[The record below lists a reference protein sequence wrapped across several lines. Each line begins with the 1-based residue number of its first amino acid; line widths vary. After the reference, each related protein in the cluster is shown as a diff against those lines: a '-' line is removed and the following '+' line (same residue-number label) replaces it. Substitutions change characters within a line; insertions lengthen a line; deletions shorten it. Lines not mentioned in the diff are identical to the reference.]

1 MEVFTKH
8 VSMKKVSKD
17 LQSNLVSTIY
27 NQIMTSNLVSIT
39 QNKLEQQLT
48 GISCT
53 TIYLLSQSQSM
64 LRLSCIQSPRHGLI
78 GKELDQSSDHSS
90 AKVARTLHSIE
101 CFSTSDGNL
110 AWQDSQWLLVRRGA
124 LYTDMHPSFELG
136 ILRNSL
142 FQSFFVHFPQDGLVV
157 VEVTTCG
164 NYIKHCFSCIHH
176 PDFKVHAYIFWVKL
190 WALLLQPH
198 KNLGASK
205 QCPGNL
211 KCDI

>member
-90 AKVARTLHSIE
+90 AKVARTLHSLE
-101 CFSTSDGNL
+101 CFSTSVAGSMSAGKHDCVYRSIQTNFATICIFLWVCNL
-110 AWQDSQWLLVRRGA
+110 WV
-124 LYTDMHPSFELG
+124 F
-136 ILRNSL
+136 SL
-142 FQSFFVHFPQDGLVV
+142 WFCS
-157 VEVTTCG
+157 
-164 NYIKHCFSCIHH
+164 
-176 PDFKVHAYIFWVKL
+176 
-190 WALLLQPH
+190 
-198 KNLGASK
+198 NL
-205 QCPGNL
+205 
-211 KCDI
+211 